1 MTLTVEQSEGGDL
14 TSADTFDH
22 WIRES
27 IRFADLDSLGHVN
40 NVAFS
45 TYYESG
51 RVRYFS
57 DLGSPVDLRE
67 FVWMAVKIS
76 VEFKAQMNWP
86 GFVDVGSSIVKMG
99 RTSMVIGA
107 GLFVDGTCTSTSEC
121 IMVYVNSETSK
132 AVEIP
137 DSIRQGFLNKVI

>member
-1 MTLTVEQSEGGDL
+1 MTLTVEQSEGVDL

-137 DSIRQGFLNKVI
+137 DSIRQGFVNKVI

>member
-1 MTLTVEQSEGGDL
+1 MTITTEQIDQVDL
-14 TSADTFDH
+14 TSIDAYKH
-22 WIRES
+22 WITET
-27 IRFADLDSLGHVN
+27 IRFADLDTLGHVN

-45 TYYESG
+45 TFYESG
-51 RVRYFS
+51 RVRYLS
-57 DLGSPVDLRE
+57 DLGTPVDTQA

-121 IMVYVNSETSK
+121 VMVYVNSETSK
-132 AVEIP
+132 AAEIP
-137 DSIRQGFLNKVI
+137 DDIRQRFLDKAI

>member
-1 MTLTVEQSEGGDL
+1 MTLTVEQSEDVDL
-14 TSADTFDH
+14 TSVDTFDH

-51 RVRYFS
+51 RVRYFY
-57 DLGSPVDLRE
+57 DLGSPVDLQD
-67 FVWMAVKIS
+67 FSWMAVKIS
-76 VEFKAQMNWP
+76 IEFKAQMNWP
-86 GFVDVGSSIVKMG
+86 GFVDIGSNIVKMG

-107 GLFVDGTCTSTSEC
+107 GLFVDGACTSTSEC
-121 IMVYVNSETSK
+121 IMVYVNTLTSK
-132 AVEIP
+132 AAEIP
-137 DSIRQGFLNKVI
+137 DEIRQGFLNKVI